1 MTTTRTSTTQQPTA
15 GSWTI
20 DPGHADVAFTGR
32 HFGLTKIRGRFTGVD
47 GAITIAEPIAA
58 SMVDVTIDMTTVQ
71 SGSAERDDH
80 LRSSDMFAVKDH
92 PQARFRSTAID
103 TVDGV
108 VGTVT
113 GDLTLKGVTKPVT
126 LDVAYL
132 GQTTD
137 PWNNQRL
144 VFSASATI
152 NRHDWGVDWNMV
164 LEAGGLVVSKQIA
177 LEIDVELVRT

>member
-1 MTTTRTSTTQQPTA
+1 MTTTTSSTTRPAA

-20 DPGHADVAFTGR
+20 DPGHAEVAFVGR
-32 HFGLTKIRGRFTGVD
+32 HFGLTKIRGRFTGVE
-47 GAITIAEPIAA
+47 GTITIADHIQE
-58 SMVDVTIDMTTVQ
+58 STVDVTIDMATVE
-71 SGSAERDDH
+71 SGSADRDDH
-80 LRSSDMFAVKDH
+80 LRSSDLFAVDDH

-113 GDLTLKGVTKPVT
+113 GDLTLKGVTKPVV
-126 LDVAYL
+126 LDVSYL

-137 PWNNQRL
+137 PWGNERL
-144 VFSASATI
+144 VFSATARI

-164 LEAGGLVVSKQIA
+164 LEAGGLVVSKEIT